1 VTSVIQTN
9 YQWFLTWR
17 YTDKSSI
24 NIIDTSSS
32 KWTSHQ
38 ISHLRL
44 SLWSSIAMKNLFL
57 LNDNVYF
64 FIWDIKNFESTFGHN
79 YIFRNQNIL
88 PGCIY
93 SIQSLCIGLNIP
105 EAHLPVVIV
114 RFFKHSTYWLVH
126 GIKALRPSALPTQL
140 GCRSGHGLHDVSP
153 GLHRFCS

>member
-1 VTSVIQTN
+1 MTLYWQILHKYHWYVFLQMDFSSNLTPQAFSLIQ
-9 YQWFLTWR
+9 YC
-17 YTDKSSI
+17 YEKSI
-24 NIIDTSSS
+24 
-32 KWTSHQ
+32 
-38 ISHLRL
+38 L
-44 SLWSSIAMKNLFL
+44 S

-64 FIWDIKNFESTFGHN
+64 FIRDIKNLESTFGHGHLL
-79 YIFRNQNIL
+79 RNQNIL

-105 EAHLPVVIV
+105 EAHLPVVMV

-126 GIKALRPSALPTQL
+126 GIKALRPSGLPTQL